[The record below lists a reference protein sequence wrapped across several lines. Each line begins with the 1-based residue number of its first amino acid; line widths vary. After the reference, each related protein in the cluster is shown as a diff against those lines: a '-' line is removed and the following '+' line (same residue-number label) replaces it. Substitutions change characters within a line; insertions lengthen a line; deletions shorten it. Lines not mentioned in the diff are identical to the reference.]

1 MLFLYHFFFTLHLW
15 QDATVAVQQDH
26 NATQYKN

>member
-1 MLFLYHFFFTLHLW
+1 MLFLYHFFTLHLW